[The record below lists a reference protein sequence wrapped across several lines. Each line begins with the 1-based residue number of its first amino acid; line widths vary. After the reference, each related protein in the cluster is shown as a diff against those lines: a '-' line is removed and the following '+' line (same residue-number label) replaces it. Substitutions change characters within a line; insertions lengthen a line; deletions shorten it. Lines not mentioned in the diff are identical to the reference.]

1 MRVSPVLPPC
11 SVLADSGCAMSPCQ
25 AKRKTNTLCLSM
37 HAQRQQR
44 HKLSPDCDQQLFRNE
59 SEDAGDIRLSVRL
72 FRACLPDKKQL
83 CGEVAPGQAM
93 AMACLEEHREA
104 LSEACR
110 CVGFLCVGGGEGVG
124 GVYVYAGRGC

>member
-1 MRVSPVLPPC
+1 MPPT
-11 SVLADSGCAMSPCQ
+11 Q
-25 AKRKTNTLCLSM
+25 AKNNTLCLSM

-44 HKLSPDCDQQLFRNE
+44 DKLSPDCNQQLFRKA

-72 FRACLPDKKQL
+72 FRACLADKKQL

-93 AMACLEEHREA
+93 AMACLEEQRES

-110 CVGFLCVGGGEGVG
+110 CVRVMCVCVKAQERAVVGGCCLV
-124 GVYVYAGRGC
+124 AHTWRAD